1 MEDFKNF
8 NKTNYLHIPII
19 LKKPLVEHA
28 IIIAGTMLP
37 TLFLP
42 LIKYLLYYLYK

>member
-8 NKTNYLHIPII
+8 SKTNYLHPPII
-19 LKKPLVEHA
+19 LEKPLVEHA